1 LSTGEA
7 VMAAPLL
14 GFVEFTVST
23 QVTMA
28 GAVGA
33 GALLLLHPS
42 RVKTRRIAI
51 LVRLSSLR
59 MEVPSPFRLVL
70 IDVRGTGL
78 CW

>member
-1 LSTGEA
+1 
-7 VMAAPLL
+7 
-14 GFVEFTVST
+14 
-23 QVTMA
+23 MA
-28 GAVGA
+28 GGTGA

-51 LVRLSSLR
+51 LVRLSRLR
-59 MEVPSPFRLVL
+59 MEVPSPFRLVR